1 VSRKSL
7 NPRPFTTRSPRS
19 FPGGY
24 WPARNI
30 PKWRPSNFSQRS
42 APTLPNQNVS
52 CEPSVDADAKPA
64 DEKLGFGLALRNCA
78 GESSSKNSNI
88 RGQNDDHETI
98 RISGLH
104 NDSSAGEIMELG
116 MVRFLPSVKPG
127 RFKRVFQAGA
137 RLGDRLAIEFNR
149 NRPKE
154 NETPIAE
161 LWRLTETPEA
171 EPPRTK
177 PAGPPRTPR
186 Q

>member
-1 VSRKSL
+1 M
-7 NPRPFTTRSPRS
+7 
-19 FPGGY
+19 
-24 WPARNI
+24 RN
-30 PKWRPSNFSQRS
+30 W
-42 APTLPNQNVS
+42 AL
-52 CEPSVDADAKPA
+52 
-64 DEKLGFGLALRNCA
+64 GLALRNCA

-149 NRPKE
+149 PKE

>member
-1 VSRKSL
+1 MPRKSL
-7 NPRPFTTRSPRS
+7 NPRPFTTRSRRS

-24 WPARNI
+24 SPARNI

-149 NRPKE
+149 PKE

>member
-1 VSRKSL
+1 
-7 NPRPFTTRSPRS
+7 
-19 FPGGY
+19 
-24 WPARNI
+24 
-30 PKWRPSNFSQRS
+30 
-42 APTLPNQNVS
+42 LPNQNVS
-52 CEPSVDADAKPA
+52 CEPSVEADAKPA

-127 RFKRVFQAGA
+127 GFKRVFQAGA

-149 NRPKE
+149 PKG
-154 NETPIAE
+154 NETHIAE
-161 LWRLTETPEA
+161 LGDSL
-171 EPPRTK
+171 K
-177 PAGPPRTPR
+177 HPR
-186 Q
+186 QSRPGRSQRDHPRHRDNELRARPRRARG

>member
-1 VSRKSL
+1 MSRKSL

-149 NRPKE
+149 PKE

-161 LWRLTETPEA
+161 LWRLTETPEV